1 MARRNSPQSTTRDLP
16 SSGIAV
22 AYIDGGA
29 RGNPGEAGFGV
40 YLKDPAGRE
49 HNIWGYLG
57 VKTNNYAEYAALLAA
72 LRYSLRRKFNR
83 LKIYSDSELLV
94 RQIKGD
100 YRVRNES
107 LKSLHAEALRLISR
121 LSEFKIEHVPRG
133 KNREADKLVNLAIDS
148 RKQADQEK
156 EPG

>member
-1 MARRNSPQSTTRDLP
+1 MARRNSPQSTTRELH

-49 HNIWGYLG
+49 HNIYGYLG

-72 LRYSLRRKFNR
+72 LRYSLRKKISR
-83 LKIYSDSELLV
+83 LKVYSDSELLV

-100 YRVRNES
+100 YRVRSES

-121 LSEFKIEHVPRG
+121 LGEFDIEHVPRWE
-133 KNREADKLVNLAIDS
+133 NRAADKLVNLAIDS
-148 RKQADQEK
+148 RKQA
-156 EPG
+156 G